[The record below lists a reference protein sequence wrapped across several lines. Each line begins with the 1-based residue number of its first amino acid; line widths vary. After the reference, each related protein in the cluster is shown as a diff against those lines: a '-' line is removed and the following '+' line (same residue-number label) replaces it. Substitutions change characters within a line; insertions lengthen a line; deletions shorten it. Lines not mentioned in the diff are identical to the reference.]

1 MRDELLN
8 RLLACICAEE
18 KDVSDLKMKFVM
30 ILNDYLCRYRQELP
44 VQEELEEMCE
54 SCPVSACRKKLL
66 DLTE

>member
-30 ILNDYLCRYRQELP
+30 ILNDYEITGRETELVEFLKE
-44 VQEELEEMCE
+44 VQ
-54 SCPVSACRKKLL
+54 RNG
-66 DLTE
+66 